1 MSNQLNRKVLKVN
14 NRKEVTTGFVY
25 TPNKGYKSVAEP
37 SIFSWSVSGR
47 GVQGESVNSSGDV
60 GSKQIINK
68 QRKPI

>member
-1 MSNQLNRKVLKVN
+1 MSKQLNRKILKVN
-14 NRKEVTTGFVY
+14 NRTEVTTGFVY

-37 SIFSWSVSGR
+37 SIVSWSGPGR

-60 GSKQIINK
+60 GSKQIVNK